1 MEVPNIPQGLEIQ
14 KRYVMAS
21 LARSHLQMVM
31 EDSPQVQD
39 SPKNSQSLH
48 FTKGLQA
55 SLQQLS
61 ERDGRK
67 IAFSNKMLEW

>member
-1 MEVPNIPQGLEIQ
+1 
-14 KRYVMAS
+14 
-21 LARSHLQMVM
+21 MVM

-67 IAFSNKMLEW
+67 IAFSNKMLG